1 VSELGGA
8 DLGPGQERVRDVTKQ
23 QLSSAI
29 TAGSAASRLRAKLEP
44 LIAEVSARSQTMAE
58 HPDPRAMYRALLELL
73 YSEVRATVP
82 LLAAAEQRAAQL
94 AAQGDAVAEA
104 MLAWL
109 HEHIADEA
117 DHAAWILGDYDQVGG
132 EPDALTLR
140 PGSPTIA
147 ALVGSVYYWTL
158 HAHPVAILGYCAVLE
173 GYPPSSAFID
183 HMIHATGFSQEAFD
197 TLRHH
202 STIDVEHG
210 GEIFDLVDQL
220 PLGTRHEAVIG
231 MTALQT
237 ADLLVVAGDELLSS
251 LMF

>member
-1 VSELGGA
+1 VSEPGGA
-8 DLGPGQERVRDVTKQ
+8 GLALGQERVTDMTNPSKV
-23 QLSSAI
+23 I
-29 TAGSAASRLRAKLEP
+29 TAASAASRLRAKLEP
-44 LIAEVSARSQTMAE
+44 LIAEVSARSQMMAE
-58 HPDPRAMYRALLELL
+58 HPSPGAMYRALLELL

-82 LLAAAEQRAAQL
+82 LLVAAERRAAEL

-104 MLAWL
+104 MMAWSG
-109 HEHIADEA
+109 EHIVEEA
-117 DHAAWILGDYDQVGG
+117 DHAAWILSDYARIGG
-132 EPDALTLR
+132 APDALTLR

-173 GYPPSSAFID
+173 GYPPSSTFIE
-183 HMIHATGFSQEAFD
+183 HMIRSTGFPDEAFD

-210 GEIFDLVDQL
+210 GEIFDLIDRL
-220 PLGTRHEAVIG
+220 PLDARHEAVIG

-237 ADLLVVAGDELLSS
+237 ADLLVVAGDELLGS
-251 LMF
+251 LII

>member
-1 VSELGGA
+1 M
-8 DLGPGQERVRDVTKQ
+8 TKQ
-23 QLSSAI
+23 QLSNVI

-44 LIAEVSARSQTMAE
+44 LVAEVSARSRMMTE

-82 LLAAAEQRAAQL
+82 LLAAAQLRAAEM
-94 AAQGDAVAEA
+94 AAQGDAVAGA
-104 MLAWL
+104 MMAWL
-109 HEHIADEA
+109 HEHIVEEA
-117 DHAAWILGDYDQVGG
+117 DHAAWILGDYARVGG
-132 EPDALTLR
+132 DPDVLTLS
-140 PGSPTIA
+140 PGSPTVA

-173 GYPPSSAFID
+173 GYPPASAFIE
-183 HMIHATGFSQEAFD
+183 HLIQATGLPDGAFD

-220 PLGTRHEAVIG
+220 PLGPRHEAVIG